1 MKTGALQFST
11 DSWMTQVLQLQ
22 SLKVSTSSI
31 EDYLNWREHANLKA
45 PYFITIKTD
54 FEELPMSG
62 FRDSQLVFIQK
73 MNQYVWNFKPKSY
86 ARDGF
91 VVKFSTDE
99 DITKI
104 LRVGSKAFQFSRF
117 HSDKRFSPQL
127 AEKIKSQ
134 WLLSNLTSRENCE
147 TLVLLDEN
155 GEVVGFSSILHYTDR
170 LVIDLIA
177 ITPEFRGKGL
187 GRLLVYHSQALS
199 FKKNLPLTVGTQN
212 KNTANALYRSMDFK
226 LVNSSCVWHD
236 IRWDSTS
243 SSSLTE
249 STRLIDS

>member
-1 MKTGALQFST
+1 
-11 DSWMTQVLQLQ
+11 MTQVLQLQ

-31 EDYLNWREHANLKA
+31 RDYLNWREHANLKA

-54 FEELPMSG
+54 LEKLPMSG
-62 FRDSQLVFIQK
+62 FQDNQLVFIQK
-73 MNQYVWNFKPKSY
+73 MNQYVWNLKPKSY
-86 ARDGF
+86 TKKGY
-91 VVKFSTDE
+91 VVKFSTVE

-104 LRVGSKAFQFSRF
+104 LNLGSNAFQLSRF
-117 HSDKRFSPQL
+117 HSDKRFSPKL

-134 WLLSNLTSRENCE
+134 WLLSNLTNRENCE

-155 GEVVGFSSILHYTDR
+155 GEIVGFSSILNHTDQ

-199 FKKNLPLTVGTQN
+199 FKKKLPLTVGTQST
-212 KNTANALYRSMDFK
+212 NTANALYRSMDFK

-236 IRWDSTS
+236 IRWDS
-243 SSSLTE
+243 LQHPF
-249 STRLIDS
+249 